1 MKYGYARVSTE
12 GQHLETQIEA
22 LKQSGIEKIYTEKYT
37 GTTTNRP
44 VFDKLLKD
52 LRAKDVLV
60 VTKLDRFAR
69 NTHEALEVMQTLF
82 DRHVAIHILN
92 LGLIDE
98 SPTGK
103 LIFTIFSAF
112 AQFER
117 DLIVTRTQEGKAYAR
132 MHNPNFKEGRREQY
146 TDTEIINAYN
156 MHCQDITYK
165 RVSAQAGISI
175 STLKRRI
182 KKLDLKNNSRVI
194 QNKKL

>member
-1 MKYGYARVSTE
+1 MKYGYARVSTI
-12 GQHLETQIEA
+12 GQHLEHQILELQQA
-22 LKQSGIEKIYTEKYT
+22 SVDKIYKEKYT
-37 GTTTNRP
+37 GTTVNRP
-44 VFDKLLKD
+44 VFEQLLKK
-52 LRAKDVLV
+52 LQPKDVLV

-69 NTHEALEVMQTLF
+69 NTHEGLEVMQTLF

-117 DLIVTRTQEGKAYAR
+117 DLIVTRTQEGKTYAR
-132 MHNPNFKEGRREQY
+132 MHNPNFKEGRKEQY
-146 TDTEIINAYN
+146 TDTEIIKAYN
-156 MHCQDITYK
+156 MHCKGITYK
-165 RVSAQAGISI
+165 HVAIKTGISV

-182 KKLDLKNNSRVI
+182 KKLDLKNDSQERRH
-194 QNKKL
+194 QN

>member
-12 GQHLETQIEA
+12 GQHLETQVAE
-22 LKQSGIEKIYTEKYT
+22 LKKSGIDKIYTEKFT
-37 GTTTNRP
+37 GTTVNRP
-44 VFDKLLKD
+44 VFEKLLKHLKPTD
-52 LRAKDVLV
+52 ILV

-69 NTHEALEVMQTLF
+69 NTHEGLEVMQTLF
-82 DRHVAIHILN
+82 DRHIAVHILN

-117 DLIVTRTQEGKAYAR
+117 DLIVTRTQEGKTYAR
-132 MHNPNFKEGRREQY
+132 LHNPNFREGRKEQY
-146 TDTEIINAYN
+146 TDNEIIKAYK
-156 MHCQDITYK
+156 MHCKGLTYT
-165 RVSAQAGISI
+165 RISVETGISL

-182 KKLDLKNNSRVI
+182 KKLGIKNNT
-194 QNKKL
+194 KYE

>member
-12 GQHLETQIEA
+12 GQHLEAQVAA

-44 VFDKLLKD
+44 VFDKLLNK
-52 LRAKDVLV
+52 LQPKDVLV

-69 NTHEALEVMQTLF
+69 NTHEGLEVMQTLF

-117 DLIVTRTQEGKAYAR
+117 DLIVTRTQEGKTYAR
-132 MHNPNFKEGRREQY
+132 MHNPNFKEGRKEQY
-146 TDTEIINAYN
+146 TDLEIIQAYN
-156 MHCQDITYK
+156 THCQGITYK
-165 RVSAQAGISI
+165 SIAIQTGISI

-182 KKLDLKNNSRVI
+182 KKLNLKN
-194 QNKKL
+194 QKL